1 MTSDDVL
8 AILAHYDLCLFRD
21 YRAGKAGVPDKIT
34 ISIRHC
40 DGTAVSNPDLSKFD
54 VPEEMFLD
62 FESRGFI
69 MHASPPLSRY
79 RLTEEGRRRGLDGPG
94 PVKAN

>member
-1 MTSDDVL
+1 VTSDEVL
-8 AILAHYDLCLFRD
+8 AILAQNDLCLFRV
-21 YRAGKAGVPDKIT
+21 AGKPGVPAK

-40 DGTAVSNPDLSKFD
+40 DGTAVSNPDWSKFD
-54 VPEEMFLD
+54 VPEEIFLD

-69 MHASPPLSRY
+69 MQALPPLSRCY
-79 RLTEEGRRRGLDGPG
+79 RLTEEGRRRGSEGSG